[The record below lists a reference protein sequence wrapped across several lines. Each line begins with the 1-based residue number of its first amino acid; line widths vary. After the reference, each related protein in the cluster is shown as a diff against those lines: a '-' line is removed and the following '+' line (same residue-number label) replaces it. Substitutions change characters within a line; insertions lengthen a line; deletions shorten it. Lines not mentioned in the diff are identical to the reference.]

1 MIEIQ
6 FNMKNSILL
15 AFLATDF
22 CSGLQLFRLD
32 NTFLLAFIAPSNFLT
47 ETISMRVTH
56 ITGPPAHNEICT
68 LFYLKIELLGRKMTK
83 KWLIFKGF
91 TGPITHF
98 FGKATLKTN
107 PTHLLNFVFGPV
119 KKISWLN
126 SAK

>member
-56 ITGPPAHNEICT
+56 ITGPAHNVGGVSQGSNFSWAIYDQT
-68 LFYLKIELLGRKMTK
+68 SGH
-83 KWLIFKGF
+83 
-91 TGPITHF
+91 TGY
-98 FGKATLKTN
+98 
-107 PTHLLNFVFGPV
+107 
-119 KKISWLN
+119 
-126 SAK
+126 

>member
-56 ITGPPAHNEICT
+56 ITGPAHNEKVHKNVPHSQKILIVCT
-68 LFYLKIELLGRKMTK
+68 GRHRT
-83 KWLIFKGF
+83 
-91 TGPITHF
+91 
-98 FGKATLKTN
+98 
-107 PTHLLNFVFGPV
+107 
-119 KKISWLN
+119 
-126 SAK
+126 

>member
-56 ITGPPAHNEICT
+56 ITGPAHNEHHY
-68 LFYLKIELLGRKMTK
+68 YL
-83 KWLIFKGF
+83 LILQILVLEG
-91 TGPITHF
+91 
-98 FGKATLKTN
+98 ATEKC
-107 PTHLLNFVFGPV
+107 FR
-119 KKISWLN
+119 
-126 SAK
+126 

>member
-56 ITGPPAHNEICT
+56 ITGPAHNGFPGDQ
-68 LFYLKIELLGRKMTK
+68 LHFVLSHKARLK
-83 KWLIFKGF
+83 
-91 TGPITHF
+91 
-98 FGKATLKTN
+98 
-107 PTHLLNFVFGPV
+107 PTQHTQPN
-119 KKISWLN
+119 
-126 SAK
+126 

>member
-56 ITGPPAHNEICT
+56 ITGPAHNEPHT
-68 LFYLKIELLGRKMTK
+68 AAFKLGR
-83 KWLIFKGF
+83 
-91 TGPITHF
+91 PILALF
-98 FGKATLKTN
+98 SSSRINL
-107 PTHLLNFVFGPV
+107 
-119 KKISWLN
+119 
-126 SAK
+126 

>member
-56 ITGPPAHNEICT
+56 ITGPAHNDHGLQKKHAIVPNVEYTCQKKDPYTFCAKVT
-68 LFYLKIELLGRKMTK
+68 LPLFLG
-83 KWLIFKGF
+83 
-91 TGPITHF
+91 
-98 FGKATLKTN
+98 
-107 PTHLLNFVFGPV
+107 
-119 KKISWLN
+119 S
-126 SAK
+126 

>member
-56 ITGPPAHNEICT
+56 ITGPAHNVFFT
-68 LFYLKIELLGRKMTK
+68 TTTKDLVELM
-83 KWLIFKGF
+83 FSD
-91 TGPITHF
+91 
-98 FGKATLKTN
+98 KA
-107 PTHLLNFVFGPV
+107 
-119 KKISWLN
+119 ISN
-126 SAK
+126 YC

>member
-47 ETISMRVTH
+47 EPISMRVTH
-56 ITGPPAHNEICT
+56 ITGPAHNELVDT
-68 LFYLKIELLGRKMTK
+68 VR
-83 KWLIFKGF
+83 
-91 TGPITHF
+91 
-98 FGKATLKTN
+98 
-107 PTHLLNFVFGPV
+107 
-119 KKISWLN
+119 SR
-126 SAK
+126 

>member
-32 NTFLLAFIAPSNFLT
+32 NTFLLDFIAPSNFLT

-56 ITGPPAHNEICT
+56 ITGPAHNAYISHEI
-68 LFYLKIELLGRKMTK
+68 LKY
-83 KWLIFKGF
+83 
-91 TGPITHF
+91 
-98 FGKATLKTN
+98 
-107 PTHLLNFVFGPV
+107 
-119 KKISWLN
+119 S
-126 SAK
+126 

>member
-56 ITGPPAHNEICT
+56 ITGPAHNVLVT
-68 LFYLKIELLGRKMTK
+68 LSFY
-83 KWLIFKGF
+83 
-91 TGPITHF
+91 
-98 FGKATLKTN
+98 
-107 PTHLLNFVFGPV
+107 
-119 KKISWLN
+119 N
-126 SAK
+126 SFEVLWCACIYLP

>member
-56 ITGPPAHNEICT
+56 ITGPAHNEKC
-68 LFYLKIELLGRKMTK
+68 
-83 KWLIFKGF
+83 
-91 TGPITHF
+91 
-98 FGKATLKTN
+98 
-107 PTHLLNFVFGPV
+107 
-119 KKISWLN
+119 KISFNW
-126 SAK
+126 AKMK

>member
-56 ITGPPAHNEICT
+56 ITGLAHNVTYTIHVIITFICINFPLNT
-68 LFYLKIELLGRKMTK
+68 LLFNLPL
-83 KWLIFKGF
+83 
-91 TGPITHF
+91 P
-98 FGKATLKTN
+98 A
-107 PTHLLNFVFGPV
+107 
-119 KKISWLN
+119 
-126 SAK
+126 

>member
-56 ITGPPAHNEICT
+56 ITGPAHNVMLT
-68 LFYLKIELLGRKMTK
+68 MALKTQKIEGTM
-83 KWLIFKGF
+83 WLFQK
-91 TGPITHF
+91 P
-98 FGKATLKTN
+98 
-107 PTHLLNFVFGPV
+107 
-119 KKISWLN
+119 
-126 SAK
+126 